1 MIYFQFVCQPAG
13 GSGIPEVIGF
23 LNGTVM
29 RHVLNMRAF
38 AVKFFSCCC
47 AVGDGI
53 PVGPE
58 GPMIHMGYDKTQLY
72 LQTIFSKGF
81 FQNRS

>member
-1 MIYFQFVCQPAG
+1 MDNAYCLNGTSLIILLQFVCQPAG

-29 RHVLNMRAF
+29 RHVLNLRSF
-38 AVKFFSCCC
+38 IVKFVSCCC
-47 AVGDGI
+47 AVGAGL

-58 GPMIHMGYDKTQLY
+58 GPMIHMG
-72 LQTIFSKGF
+72 
-81 FQNRS
+81 